1 MESYFDMK
9 RRHKVQIVQFLKT
22 YALTER
28 DLDAVVVPIGSL
40 MRQNLIPITDGYF
53 IRVRDVSKYQIMK
66 LKQAIEEKREMNNP
80 QFVYQMVVNKLNHY
94 KGAFG
99 GTYEEAL
106 YICGVTEQDI
116 TSYQVKAAV
125 EKAVSYVTRRVC

>member
-1 MESYFDMK
+1 M
-9 RRHKVQIVQFLKT
+9 QIVQFLKA

-28 DLDAVVVPIGSL
+28 ELDAVVVPIRSL
-40 MRQNLIPITDGYF
+40 MRPNLIPITDGYF

-125 EKAVSYVTRRVC
+125 EKAVSYVTRRAC

>member
-1 MESYFDMK
+1 M
-9 RRHKVQIVQFLKT
+9 QIVQFLKA

-28 DLDAVVVPIGSL
+28 ELDAVVVPIGSL
-40 MRQNLIPITDGYF
+40 MRPNLIPITDGYF

>member
-1 MESYFDMK
+1 M
-9 RRHKVQIVQFLKT
+9 QIVQFLKA

-28 DLDAVVVPIGSL
+28 ELDAVVVPIGSL
-40 MRQNLIPITDGYF
+40 MRSNLIPITDGYF